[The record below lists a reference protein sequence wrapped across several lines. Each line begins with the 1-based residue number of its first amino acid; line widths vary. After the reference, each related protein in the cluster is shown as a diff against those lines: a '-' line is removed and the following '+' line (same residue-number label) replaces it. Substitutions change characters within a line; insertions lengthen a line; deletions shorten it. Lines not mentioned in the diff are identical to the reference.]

1 MDDPAPSDHAMT
13 PRPGLAQRWCA
24 LSLLHGTIDAHIERA
39 LQARHNLSTREY
51 SVLLVLSTHNGAR
64 MRMSE
69 LSEAVVLSQSA
80 TTRLVNR
87 MEERGLLMRVLCPD
101 DRRGIY
107 TAITEDGQRLLAEAR
122 PTNDTALAEAL
133 DLARHNP
140 ELAPL
145 VDVLERRPENA

>member
-1 MDDPAPSDHAMT
+1 MDDPTASEHAT

-24 LSLLHGTIDAHIERA
+24 LSLLHGTIESHIERA
-39 LQARHNLSTREY
+39 LQARHDLSTREY

-87 MEERGLLMRVLCPD
+87 MEERGLLMRVLCAD

-107 TAITEDGQRLLAEAR
+107 TAITDDGQRLLAAAR

-145 VDVLERRPENA
+145 VDVLERHPESA